1 MPRMDHTTLGA
12 TGESISRIGF
22 GGMPLSIQGRPSEEQ
37 ARRTINAA
45 IDAGIDFID
54 TADVYCIDDSDI
66 GHNERLIASTVRE
79 RADRDRIRIAT
90 KAGMRRPNGAWT
102 SDGSPRHIREACE
115 ASLRALGVE
124 QIFLYQFHVP
134 DPAVPFEESVEAF
147 AQLQRDGKIRYV
159 GLSNVSLEQL
169 DVARG
174 IVAIESVQNRLNPY
188 FRESID
194 VARGCAERNVTF
206 LAYSPVGGGRLAKK
220 LPQFDVLQRI
230 AKARDA
236 SVHAVVLAWVR
247 QQSPSVVPIPG
258 ASKPE
263 HAIDSAKSAGVAL
276 SVNEMAE
283 IDATEFSRD

>member
-1 MPRMDHTTLGA
+1 MDHTTLGA
-12 TGESISRIGF
+12 TDESISRIGF
-22 GGMPLSIQGRPSEEQ
+22 GGMPLSIQGRPSTEQ

-45 IDAGIDFID
+45 IDAGINFLD
-54 TADVYCIDDSDI
+54 TADVYCIDDSDL
-66 GHNERLIASTVRE
+66 GHNERLLASTVRE
-79 RADRDRIRIAT
+79 RSDREQIRIAT
-90 KAGMRRPNGAWT
+90 KAGMRRPNGTWT
-102 SDGSPRHIREACE
+102 YDGSPSHIREACE

-134 DPAVPFEESVEAF
+134 DPNVRFEDSVEAF
-147 AQLQRDGKIRYV
+147 AQLQRDAKIRYV

-194 VARGCAERNVTF
+194 VARGCAERGITF

-230 AKARDA
+230 AKAHHA
-236 SVHAVVLAWVR
+236 SVHAVTLAWVR

-258 ASKPE
+258 ASTPE
-263 HAIDSAKSAGVAL
+263 HATDSAKSIDVVLTPG
-276 SVNEMAE
+276 EMAE
-283 IDATEFSRD
+283 IDGTEFSRA